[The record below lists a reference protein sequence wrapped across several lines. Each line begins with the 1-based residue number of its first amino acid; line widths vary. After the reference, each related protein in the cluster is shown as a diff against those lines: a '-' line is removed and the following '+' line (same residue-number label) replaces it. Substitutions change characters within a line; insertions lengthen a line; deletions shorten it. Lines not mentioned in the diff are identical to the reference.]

1 MAVTVT
7 LQDDDLERGHYYEID
22 LSANGDV
29 AQAWLRA
36 PQAPPGLSWQLGEV
50 GWHKTAD
57 VTVTFTN
64 AGGDAMAVAGGNG
77 VLAGW
82 VSHPDDANTEASET
96 LPITGLRFTAG
107 AAAQKVLLYT
117 GKPLRTA
124 PVDAGTP
131 A

>member
-1 MAVTVT
+1 MAVTIT
-7 LQDDDLERGHYYEID
+7 QIGEDERGSVYEIG

-29 AQAWLRA
+29 AQAQLA
-36 PQAPPGLSWQLGEV
+36 ADDPEGLLWQLGKV
-50 GWHKTAD
+50 GWHKSAS

-64 AGGDAMAVAGGNG
+64 AGAAAMAVGGGNG

-82 VSHPDDANTEASET
+82 VAHPDNALTEASET
-96 LPITGLRFTAG
+96 LPITGLRFTAS
-107 AAAQKVLLYT
+107 AASQTVRLYT
-117 GKPLRTA
+117 GKPLKAA